1 MRGVDHQVLA
11 KNRLPAASTS
21 TSRIRTVDGCH
32 RYHNSVRSHSINCE
46 VVFHSLRA
54 RIRSITDHLGYLCL
68 RQSPVGGI
76 RIAQQKTTDIRRER
90 NFPFNESS
98 DGKRHPDACWMD
110 LLTSSDA
117 ARFIVFLTTVLCST
131 LGWGQTPSTE
141 IEVWPEVDA
150 HIQLPSHLRVL
161 TFAGVEQGIGFP
173 FQQWYAAAALGY
185 QFKPIL
191 REHLLNIDLDK
202 EHYLVFGGGYEFLRT
217 AQSGLVHHED
227 RITFDGTPSFRVS
240 SRILL
245 RDRNWLELRWI
256 DGTYSTTYRNQL
268 SVERDFLVHDFRFT
282 PYGSAEVFYDGPKH
296 SWDQEWYTAG
306 IQLPS
311 KRLYMLDAYYRRERC
326 KTCTPTNWNAAG
338 ITLNFYFRNP
348 R

>member
-1 MRGVDHQVLA
+1 
-11 KNRLPAASTS
+11 
-21 TSRIRTVDGCH
+21 
-32 RYHNSVRSHSINCE
+32 
-46 VVFHSLRA
+46 
-54 RIRSITDHLGYLCL
+54 
-68 RQSPVGGI
+68 VGGI